1 MKNSLAAI
9 LLALALAFV
18 AFVAGYYFGHNA
30 NDADI
35 YISGY
40 QNATPST
47 PPATST
53 PDATSQTPIPTPSAT
68 TPPSS
73 TTSPTQPTAAPT
85 VSSTDTTPTEPTV
98 PPQTTPPTE
107 PNTTQPTSTTVPTQ
121 PTQAPTSA
129 TKPAMTLENMA
140 PININTASQEMLE
153 LLPGIGPKKAAAIIQ
168 YRQEIGGFRCVEEL
182 LEVSGIGEKTFE
194 KLLPYITV

>member
-35 YISGY
+35 YISGD

-85 VSSTDTTPTEPTV
+85 VSSTDTTPTAPTV

-107 PNTTQPTSTTVPTQ
+107 PNTTQPTSTTAPTQ
-121 PTQAPTSA
+121 PTQAPTAA

>member
-9 LLALALAFV
+9 LLSLALAFV
-18 AFVAGYYFGHNA
+18 AFVAGYYLGHNV

-40 QNATPST
+40 QSTVPTIPQSPS
-47 PPATST
+47 S
-53 PDATSQTPIPTPSAT
+53 PDKSSQTPTATPPDTTAQPSSSTAPTQSTATPVPPSTDTSPTEPSAT
-68 TPPSS
+68 EPIG
-73 TTSPTQPTAAPT
+73 TTA
-85 VSSTDTTPTEPTV
+85 
-98 PPQTTPPTE
+98 
-107 PNTTQPTSTTVPTQ
+107 PTQ
-121 PTQAPTSA
+121 PTQAPSTA

-140 PININTASQEMLE
+140 PININTATQELLE

-182 LEVSGIGEKTFE
+182 LEISGIGEKTLE